1 MTLLKDLR
9 NAQGMYL
16 KTAKKSVREL
26 YKTKL
31 HQSEDE
37 LKQIVENEE
46 GLAGI
51 KAKRQVAAQKLDEK
65 IAIATQIYDLV
76 DHHIRRLD
84 SDLSNYECLLK
95 QNGEYDEEELTRKI
109 DPPTSAEVAP
119 LKKKTTVGRKRV
131 SMEEVPAPSF
141 LAKAIE
147 EPVIDPNEPIYCT
160 CRRVPYGHMIA
171 CDNEGCFFEWFHYEC
186 LGLNEPLAGIWFC
199 VACKAE
205 NPEGFKK
212 AVAQEAIEIAVA
224 EEKALLKSSNS
235 TKSKSS
241 IKATTS
247 AKAKALEKKKRSQ

>member
-1 MTLLKDLR
+1 MILLEDLR
-9 NAQGMYL
+9 NTQGTYL
-16 KTAKKSVREL
+16 KTAKERVREL

-31 HQSEDE
+31 HPSEDE

-65 IAIATQIYDLV
+65 IAIASQIYDLV

-131 SMEEVPAPSF
+131 FMEEVPAPSF
-141 LAKAIE
+141 LSLAKAIK

-160 CRRVPYGHMIA
+160 CRRVSYGHMIA
-171 CDNEGCFFEWFHYEC
+171 CDNEGCFYEWFHYEC

-212 AVAQEAIEIAVA
+212 AVAKEATEKAA
-224 EEKALLKSSNS
+224 KEKALLK
-235 TKSKSS
+235 
-241 IKATTS
+241 
-247 AKAKALEKKKRSQ
+247 AKALTKKTATSVKVKGT